1 MSNNLKRKIKR
12 KKSLKDEKQAEKELQ
27 NKISNIFLP
36 DNCSLCNKVF
46 NKKSRDMAMN
56 WMVVA
61 EGETKALVCPSCW
74 EKSSNSQTTYYMIR
88 IIVEKKSYNKE
99 NINEK
104 KDKRGAT
111 PAYCKRT
118 PCKKMGFTQK
128 ASCKSQDIKD
138 CYRGKKNESNFYSP
152 GFKNPKDFPKI
163 KAKIAYIGY
172 AGTVNGGFLEE
183 KKRDPKVG
191 TGKKPKGSSR
201 RLYTDENPKDTV
213 SVKFR
218 TAADIRRTLA
228 KKSFKAKSHK
238 RQSQIINLIHQRVR
252 AAYQNAKDPKTKKR
266 LKTAF
271 DYATQRKEASK
282 EKTKRL
288 NKKK

>member
-1 MSNNLKRKIKR
+1 
-12 KKSLKDEKQAEKELQ
+12 
-27 NKISNIFLP
+27 
-36 DNCSLCNKVF
+36 
-46 NKKSRDMAMN
+46 
-56 WMVVA
+56 
-61 EGETKALVCPSCW
+61 
-74 EKSSNSQTTYYMIR
+74 MIR

-128 ASCKSQDIKD
+128 ASCKSQGIKD

-152 GFKNPKDFPKI
+152 GFKSPKDFPKI

-191 TGKKPKGSSR
+191 TGRSQK
-201 RLYTDENPKDTV
+201 V
-213 SVKFR
+213 Q
-218 TAADIRRTLA
+218 ADASTLM
-228 KKSFKAKSHK
+228 K
-238 RQSQIINLIHQRVR
+238 I
-252 AAYQNAKDPKTKKR
+252 
-266 LKTAF
+266 LKT
-271 DYATQRKEASK
+271 QCQLNSELLPILEEHLLKK
-282 EKTKRL
+282 VLKQNLTKDSLRL
-288 NKKK
+288 LI